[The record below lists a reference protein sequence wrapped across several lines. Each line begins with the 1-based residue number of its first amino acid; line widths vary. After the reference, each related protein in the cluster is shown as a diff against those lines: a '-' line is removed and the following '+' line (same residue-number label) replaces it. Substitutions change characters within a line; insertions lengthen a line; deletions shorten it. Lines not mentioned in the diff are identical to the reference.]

1 MDEGIKQQIAYPL
14 FTRGP
19 SPTLR
24 LFLFF
29 NLSLILMIV
38 DHRLGY
44 LDNVRSHLSLVVYPI
59 QYMVDLPVKV
69 GSLLSES
76 LHSRIE
82 LLEQKNRLETEN
94 QELKLKVLR
103 YQDLKNENERL
114 RTLLN
119 SSKRVEQKTLVA
131 EVLSVKVD
139 PFRRKLAIDKGGY
152 HGVFKGQAVVDAYG
166 VMGQVV
172 HVNYMSSTVLLITD
186 PHHALPIEVSRTGE
200 RSIAEG
206 LGAVDRLALLY
217 LANNADIQIGD
228 QLVTSG
234 LGGQFPKGYPVGKI
248 VEINPDIGQSYAQV
262 QAMPSAWFER
272 NREILL
278 VWPEI
283 TESVLQSRDLVE
295 ESE

>member
-1 MDEGIKQQIAYPL
+1 MDEGIKQHIIHPL

-29 NLSLILMIV
+29 SLSIILMMV

-44 LDNVRSHLSLVVYPI
+44 LETVRTQLSLMVYPI

-69 GSLLSES
+69 GSWLSES
-76 LHSRIE
+76 LNSRVE
-82 LLEQKNRLETEN
+82 LLEQKSILEVEN
-94 QELKLKVLR
+94 QALKLKLLR
-103 YQDLKNENERL
+103 YQDLKNENDRL

-119 SSKRVEQKTLVA
+119 SSKRIGAKTLVA

-139 PFRRKLAIDKGGY
+139 PFRRKLAIDKGSY
-152 HGVFKGQAVVDAYG
+152 HGVFKGQAIVDAHG
-166 VMGQVV
+166 VMGQVI

-186 PHHALPIEVSRTGE
+186 PHHALPVEIGRTGE

-206 LGAVDRLALLY
+206 LGAVNRLALLY
-217 LANNADIQIGD
+217 LANNADIKIGD
-228 QLVTSG
+228 ALVTSG
-234 LGGQFPKGYPVGKI
+234 MGGQFPKGYPVGQI

-262 QAMPSAWFER
+262 QAIPSAWFER
-272 NREILL
+272 NREVLL
-278 VWPEI
+278 VWPE
-283 TESVLQSRDLVE
+283 V
-295 ESE
+295 SEKVAEQPPAPTDEQ

>member
-1 MDEGIKQQIAYPL
+1 MIMDNGIKHQIIQPL

-24 LFLFF
+24 LAVFF
-29 NLSLILMIV
+29 ISSIILMMV

-44 LDNVRSHLSLVVYPI
+44 LEIVRTQLSLIVYPI
-59 QYMVDLPVKV
+59 QYAVDFPVKI
-69 GSLLSES
+69 GSKLSES
-76 LHSRIE
+76 LHSRLK
-82 LLEQKNRLETEN
+82 LLEQKSRLEKEN
-94 QELKLKVLR
+94 QTLKLKLLR
-103 YQDLKNENERL
+103 YQDLKNENDRL

-119 SSKRVEQKTLVA
+119 SSKQIGEKTLIA
-131 EVLSVKVD
+131 EILSVKVD
-139 PFRRKLAIDKGGY
+139 PFRRKLLIDKGNY
-152 HGVFKGQAVVDAYG
+152 HGVLKGQAVVDAYG
-166 VMGQVV
+166 VMGQVI
-172 HVNYMSSTVLLITD
+172 HVNYMTSTVLLITD
-186 PHHALPIEVSRTGE
+186 PHHALPIEISRTGE

-262 QAMPSAWFER
+262 QAIPSAWFER
-272 NREILL
+272 NREVLL
-278 VWPEI
+278 MW
-283 TESVLQSRDLVE
+283 TESIIIDNIIEDL
-295 ESE
+295 